1 MKSPSRT
8 LPAISFAAALVVGTA
23 VAARAQN
30 PPPATK
36 PQTWPSTNSQVKP
49 PAKTP
54 MGPPVS
60 QSRHYPILLIAQG
73 TDPSWNL
80 RLGMKGPERLERA
93 GYPPIPLEPSDV
105 EQETT
110 GLSWIY
116 HAKDSQTN
124 AVVAV
129 HVSRETCT
137 DSTSDT
143 KYTFRVSLDH
153 AQIGTLKGCA
163 KVAPEQFPEF
173 KQKNL
178 DDDDPEKQK
187 PTPPTVTNFKSPVA
201 AAYLDAT
208 GKVMLAR
215 NDVPKP
221 IVPKGFDPSVSHDGK
236 RLMYLREENGPET
249 SIQIV
254 DPLTGKSSELTRG
267 LVNYAFWSPDDSH
280 IAFVKSDA
288 SVWHIWTM
296 PVTAG
301 AQPTQLSPTPVN
313 FLNGWADS
321 HSLVGAN
328 SSSFFWITDDGGT
341 SQVLTAL
348 DLCGPD
354 FESDSASTVRVNPAN
369 SDLLLVSGSLLKTP
383 SGSPKDPKSGLGADL
398 FLYELRSKRRV
409 PLNISNLFPTKGEW
423 SRDGL
428 QIFFTSRDST
438 GKNFIYRIFWDAT
451 GLKKIRA
458 GSDLVIGQ

>member
-1 MKSPSRT
+1 MKSLSRP
-8 LPAISFAAALVVGTA
+8 LPAISVV
-23 VAARAQN
+23 VAAFFCVAHAAKPQS
-30 PPPATK
+30 PPAA
-36 PQTWPSTNSQVKP
+36 NSQAKP

-73 TDPSWNL
+73 ADPAWSL
-80 RLGMKGPERLERA
+80 RLGMKGPERLERG

-110 GLSWIY
+110 GASWIY
-116 HAKDSQTN
+116 HAKDSQTS
-124 AVVAV
+124 ATVAV

-137 DSTSDT
+137 DGTSDI

-187 PTPPTVTNFKSPVA
+187 AAAPTVTNFKPPVA
-201 AAYLDAT
+201 VAYLDAT
-208 GKVMLAR
+208 GKVMLAK

-221 IVPKGFDPSVSHDGK
+221 VVPKGFGLSVAHDGK
-236 RLMYLREENGPET
+236 RVMYLRQENGPET

-254 DPLTGKSSELTRG
+254 DPLTGKSSELIRG

-301 AQPTQLSPTPVN
+301 AQPSQLSPTPIN
-313 FLNGWADS
+313 FLNGWADA
-321 HSLVGAN
+321 HTLVGAN
-328 SSSFFWITDDGGT
+328 SNSFVWITEDGGT

-354 FESDSASTVRVNPAN
+354 FESDSASTVRANPVNP
-369 SDLLLVSGSLLKTP
+369 DLLLVSGALLKTP
-383 SGSPKDPKSGLGADL
+383 GNSLKDAKTGLGADL
-398 FLYELRSKRRV
+398 FLY
-409 PLNISNLFPTKGEW
+409 
-423 SRDGL
+423 
-428 QIFFTSRDST
+428 
-438 GKNFIYRIFWDAT
+438 
-451 GLKKIRA
+451 
-458 GSDLVIGQ
+458 

>member
-1 MKSPSRT
+1 MNCLTRALSVCP
-8 LPAISFAAALVVGTA
+8 LAFALLLGQALAPATNN
-23 VAARAQN
+23 AQA
-30 PPPATK
+30 PPA
-36 PQTWPSTNSQVKP
+36 KP
-49 PAKTP
+49 PAGKTP

-80 RLGMKGPERLERA
+80 RLGMKGPERLERT

-110 GLSWIY
+110 GSSWIY
-116 HAKDSQTN
+116 HAKDSQT
-124 AVVAV
+124 AAAVAV

-137 DSTSDT
+137 DGTSDT

-153 AQIGTLKGCA
+153 AQVGTLRGCA
-163 KVAPEQFPEF
+163 KVAPDQFPEF
-173 KQKNL
+173 KPKNI
-178 DDDDPEKQK
+178 DDDDPDQK
-187 PTPPTVTNFKSPVA
+187 KPAPPTFTNFKPPVA
-201 AAYLDAT
+201 VAYLDPT
-208 GKVMLAR
+208 GRIMFAR

-221 IVPKGFDPSVSHDGK
+221 IAPKGFAPSASHDGK
-236 RLMYLREENGPET
+236 RLLYLREENGPES

-254 DPLTGKSSELTRG
+254 DVLTGKSSELIRG
-267 LVNYAFWSPDDSH
+267 LVNQAFWSPDDSR

-288 SVWHIWTM
+288 SVWHIWTASS
-296 PVTAG
+296 TGG
-301 AQPTQLSPTPVN
+301 AQPVQLSPTSITL
-313 FLNGWADS
+313 LNGWIDA
-321 HSLVGAN
+321 HSLLGAN
-328 SSSFFWITDDGGT
+328 ANSFFWITDDGGT

-354 FESDSASTVRVNPAN
+354 FESNSASTVRPNPTN
-369 SDLLLVSGSLLKTP
+369 PDLLLVSGTLLKTP
-383 SGSPKDPKSGLGADL
+383 AGSPKDPKSGFEADL
-398 FLYELRSKRRV
+398 FLYEVRSKRRF

-438 GKNFIYRIFWDAT
+438 GKTSIYRIFWDGT
-451 GLKKIRA
+451 GVKKIRP